1 MKVAVSNGELVDKY
15 TILLIKSKKITDRD
29 KLDFITA
36 ELHYLEPL
44 VRELNIP
51 SDVMDELCD
60 INERLWGI
68 EDNIRMKERKRE
80 TGKMF
85 IQLARSV
92 YLVNDK
98 RADVKRRINFLTNST
113 FREIKEHPLYKDVF
127 LYYNFSPSLCDYV
140 LDIPKEYYLRDGI
153 TPKHSYKH
161 FKGEDIKEN
170 QRVFV
175 KVDLLPTFFND
186 YYPRILNAFYLMS
199 GVGGMDVNVSFRK
212 YLDEG
217 KIKKWIGCNIVWEHP
232 KVVKVPIG
240 FEEVER
246 SRFGPAKGEGGDQ
259 HLLHSLHQKKR
270 NFEDKVD
277 NLLIT
282 HLGDTHHSRKNVV
295 EKLEKLEC
303 CCVIEKVPFE
313 VYMNIINKFDFFI

>member
-140 LDIPKEYYLRDGI
+140 LDIPKEYYFCLLYTSPSPRDRQ
-153 TPKHSYKH
+153 K
-161 FKGEDIKEN
+161 
-170 QRVFV
+170 
-175 KVDLLPTFFND
+175 
-186 YYPRILNAFYLMS
+186 
-199 GVGGMDVNVSFRK
+199 
-212 YLDEG
+212 
-217 KIKKWIGCNIVWEHP
+217 
-232 KVVKVPIG
+232 
-240 FEEVER
+240 
-246 SRFGPAKGEGGDQ
+246 SRMPSSA
-259 HLLHSLHQKKR
+259 
-270 NFEDKVD
+270 
-277 NLLIT
+277 
-282 HLGDTHHSRKNVV
+282 
-295 EKLEKLEC
+295 
-303 CCVIEKVPFE
+303 
-313 VYMNIINKFDFFI
+313 